1 MNLIVSLMY
10 KKFCSYESIKINF
23 LFFSTIPF
31 DILNNCFSDN
41 DHLVELIKVNS
52 INDMIVI

>member
-1 MNLIVSLMY
+1 MY